1 MFTWG
6 AFLPFW
12 CLSSSTSVYQVLC
25 KNCSMCTCISDAF
38 VGREKNMSSYFSTV
52 LTPQPFYFKSR
63 IYKLCLKTVLH
74 TWLLVKWGLC
84 SSLFFLIAYKTFI
97 FVLKILQFH
106 YNEVEFL
113 FFNFCLICSAFLCFL
128 TLRIIFQQFWEILS
142 QYHIH
147 YPFNYILFLFLTD
160 IAMLVSVVLVQLL
173 SCVQLFVTPWIS
185 VHQASLSITSSRSL
199 LKLISI
205 ELVMPSSLLIFCH
218 PLFSCPQSLPASGS
232 FPLSQLFSWGG
243 QSIGVSAS
251 ASVLPMNTQDW
262 SFRMDW
268 LHLLEVQ
275 ETLKSLLQHRQ

>member
-12 CLSSSTSVYQVLC
+12 CLSYSASVYQVLC
-25 KNCSMCTCISDAF
+25 ENCSMCTCISDAF

-63 IYKLCLKTVLH
+63 IYKLCWKTVLH

-160 IAMLVSVVLVQLL
+160 IAMLVSVVLVSSVAQLCPTLCDPMNLSAPGLPVHHQLPEFTQTHIHRVGDAIQPSHLL
-173 SCVQLFVTPWIS
+173 SSPLLLP
-185 VHQASLSITSSRSL
+185 SIPPSIRVFSTESTL
-199 LKLISI
+199 LMRWPKY
-205 ELVMPSSLLIFCH
+205 
-218 PLFSCPQSLPASGS
+218 
-232 FPLSQLFSWGG
+232 
-243 QSIGVSAS
+243 
-251 ASVLPMNTQDW
+251 W
-262 SFRMDW
+262 SFSFSISPSNEHPG
-268 LHLLEVQ
+268 LIL
-275 ETLKSLLQHRQ
+275 